1 MKWNDDF
8 SNKRLVNGK
17 RIIIGQQDFESM
29 TILVKEENENII
41 RCPMDLDDDGEIYFF
56 YDNTKVYVR

>member
-1 MKWNDDF
+1 
-8 SNKRLVNGK
+8 
-17 RIIIGQQDFESM
+17 M
-29 TILVKEENENII
+29 TILIKKEDENII